1 MKKIIILAFV
11 LFMGASTQ
19 AQDMF
24 CSFSARTRHLA
35 HEKIDIRL
43 NKLFFVI
50 AAPFLDKE
58 YRLWLRKTNYL
69 HLVVLEDVKK
79 TEKTHSA
86 FLTLCKKMQ
95 RKKYES
101 LLTINDADSKVY
113 IYGKTGK
120 NDNLREIVLL
130 VNDNDSD
137 MVVLRVKGRFNMS
150 DLEKLPSYFAKNIKQ
165 KTNQQK
171 S

>member
-1 MKKIIILAFV
+1 MVEKNQ
-11 LFMGASTQ
+11 LFTSG
-19 AQDMF
+19 
-24 CSFSARTRHLA
+24 SFRRCKEDRKNTFG
-35 HEKIDIRL
+35 
-43 NKLFFVI
+43 FF
-50 AAPFLDKE
+50 
-58 YRLWLRKTNYL
+58 N
-69 HLVVLEDVKK
+69 
-79 TEKTHSA
+79 
-86 FLTLCKKMQ
+86 
-95 RKKYES
+95 KKYES